1 MVGVKES
8 GNGQPE
14 DDEKNVIEVGSTAG
28 LKCVVLLVLICVVG
42 VVGGGVG
49 VGVGGGCVG
58 HCPLSINGIVG
69 GQQSLK
75 G

>member
-1 MVGVKES
+1 MVGVKEN

-14 DDEKNVIEVGSTAG
+14 DDEKNVIEVGGAAG
-28 LKCVVLLVLICVVG
+28 LKCVVLVLISV
-42 VVGGGVG
+42 VVGGGG
-49 VGVGGGCVG
+49 VGGVGGGGGCVG